1 MQILGI
7 DVGGSG
13 IKGAPVEVNTGK
25 LLAERIRIKTPKGAE
40 PEPVSE
46 VVAQIAQSFDWK
58 GPIGIG
64 FPAPIKSGVAMMAA
78 NISRPFA
85 EPPRLLLALG

>member
-13 IKGAPVEVNTGK
+13 IKGAPVDIETGK

-40 PEPVSE
+40 PKPMAE
-46 VVAQIAQSFDWK
+46 IAARIASSFSWS

-64 FPAPIKSGVAMMAA
+64 FLIKIVK
-78 NISRPFA
+78 
-85 EPPRLLLALG
+85 